1 MEFDSIALAKKILD
15 FTFERSVPSEKY
27 RLTWNLLSV
36 MYAETTDDCP
46 IICVESELTYSKDSE
61 NPYILIKVDI
71 EKGFGDYEESFIKLH
86 VEVTK
91 SKMVP
96 LYFTNEDEIYIDF
109 RES

>member
-1 MEFDSIALAKKILD
+1 MEFDSIALAKKLLD
-15 FTFERSVPSEKY
+15 YTFEKSETSEKY
-27 RLTWNLLSV
+27 RLTWNMLSV
-36 MYAETTDDCP
+36 LYAETTEECP

-61 NPYILIKVDI
+61 HPFILIKVDI
-71 EKGFGDYEESFIKLH
+71 EKGFGDYEESFLKLH

-96 LYFTNEDEIYIDF
+96 LYFSNNEEIYIDF